1 MGQLDKLKLRN
12 GGSIIMDTQKSKL
25 TSTPTLLIGLGGL
38 GCKTLNQIKR
48 KVLAEFEELNP
59 DIIRF
64 VAIDTC
70 KEDLGHIVRDED
82 GSNHATAFLEQ
93 DEYISLFDKSIT
105 NVFDCSVENRKPY
118 LRKWVRDSY
127 RPDPVRLDST
137 GAHQTRQLG
146 RVMLAAGGNY
156 DRVKNKLVSYINP
169 MIANC
174 PPNTDMEV
182 IIVAGISGGTGS
194 GTIVD
199 ISYMIH
205 DIFSRDII
213 TTNYK
218 LNAYLYT
225 PDVQTQD
232 AGIRTKSAVV
242 NNLKRNGY
250 AALKEIDYFMNL
262 RASGD
267 FYRLD
272 YDGGNTTS
280 RENIYSDCTLITG
293 FSYSGGILG
302 TDAVVESVAES
313 IRDLLSNVSIQQQG
327 SNSIQLNEA
336 FLSNKT
342 AMVSGAMNAGLA
354 DPSQYPKAANYRYKV
369 IGHADVNIPKVEL
382 MTYCANLLL
391 RKMKDEYDKFAAV
404 SDDEILDALR
414 SGSLDSVD
422 SFYKDVCSFAKMKK
436 YDLRDE
442 NGKYPKLKN
451 IQHGNDGMLE
461 DMKNQIRK
469 NLKLMTDDMINNAAI
484 DIIERIKKHVNIQFK
499 EKGPYFAQG
508 LYVHIL
514 DGIERGILPKIS
526 RLDGQLESLHTNAKE
541 YARLEKC
548 EERIEKSRNELRGG
562 LLGLGNADKVES
574 FAKLVKTEAIK
585 GYFDPVMYR
594 HLQNILALVHRE
606 LVHESNSIFD
616 VYVNLIDELMKLLQE
631 DSDYVTSSEF
641 KGSVFS
647 MDIVDIRGSEEK
659 HERLKKYLESF
670 VDEDSVTKMKKGM
683 IQSMI
688 DHREEWT
695 AQGAKFRGDIIVQE
709 LFNEF
714 FTKHF
719 ETVLEKFLI
728 VYYSK
733 DSKDNLS
740 MDKVNNIWEDDEK
753 RDSLLRGA
761 ANDVISYLNANSQ
774 PMANMSGNYQLN
786 DFPSKKYISL
796 MPGLTHVNAYIQA
809 AFPQGSGVD
818 VGTAQQATRI
828 SVSSLYVGLPL
839 FVLAGFE
846 DYDETYERLQPVSK
860 ALHIDEG
867 VHPDGEGQ
875 NWLNLP
881 QPYDIEAALRNHP
894 EKVNQR
900 ELDIQRKIKERA
912 DRGIALGCIQ
922 LDESKMFYNMFQLAD
937 VEILEGDIQGRI
949 FSKLDELYRMAKRE
963 NSELTAEEYIR
974 SVNLGVIL
982 QAMNVALKSIE
993 IDPRDEL
1000 MRLDKTDL
1008 EGAHNA
1014 SGIGD
1019 FYKIIRKFT
1028 NYQLFMNKALEQFEQ
1043 MAAAYDAAAQ
1053 QLLNLDKYQERI
1065 MAFINMLKTG
1075 RIYRITAEITEATGN
1090 SGAYWYYN
1098 TADNKITELVCLV
1111 EDSRFDKRYE
1121 LYHCFVALMEMD
1133 ASVYTS
1139 ICKQNTQDLRSGKH
1153 ADMRQLIGEYIEP
1166 VVKKFNLPLQAEN
1179 INNEARTEAR
1189 RAYTVTKNAE
1199 DMGNT
1204 FEVLYNFYNKLMG
1217 ELSEE

>member
-1 MGQLDKLKLRN
+1 MGQLDKLKLKN

-48 KVLAEFEELNP
+48 KVLAEFEKLNP

-82 GSNHATAFLEQ
+82 GNNHATAFLEQ
-93 DEYISLFDKSIT
+93 NEYIPLFDPSIT
-105 NVFDCSVENRKPY
+105 NVFDCPVENRKPY

-127 RPDPVRLDST
+127 RPDPVRLDSA
-137 GAHQTRQLG
+137 GARQTRQLG

-156 DRVKNKLVSYINP
+156 DRVKNSLVSYINP
-169 MIANC
+169 MVANC
-174 PPNTDMEV
+174 PPNTAMEV

-205 DIFSRDII
+205 DIFAKNIK
-213 TTNYK
+213 TANYK

-225 PDVQTQD
+225 PDVQTED
-232 AGIRTKSAVV
+232 ASIRTKAAVV

-262 RASGD
+262 QASGD
-267 FYRLD
+267 SYRLD
-272 YDGGNTTS
+272 YDGGYTTS
-280 RENIYSDCTLITG
+280 KENIYSDCTLITG

-327 SNSIQLNEA
+327 GNSIQLNEA

-342 AMVSGAMNAGLA
+342 AMVGGAMSAGLA

-391 RKMKDEYDKFAAV
+391 RKMKAEYDKFAV

-414 SGSLDSVD
+414 SGSLDSME
-422 SFYKDVCSFAKMKK
+422 SFCQDVCSFAKMKK

-442 NGKYPKLKN
+442 NGKYPELKK
-451 IQHGNDGMLE
+451 IQQDKDGMLE

-484 DIIERIKKHVNIQFK
+484 DIIERIKKHVNIQFRA
-499 EKGPYFAQG
+499 KGPYFAQG

-526 RLDGQLESLHTNAKE
+526 RLDGQLESLCTNAKE

-548 EERIEKSRNELRGG
+548 EERIKKSRNELRGG
-562 LLGLGNADKVES
+562 FLGSGNADKAES
-574 FAKLVKTEAIK
+574 FARLVKTEAIK

-594 HLQNILALVHRE
+594 HLQKILALVHRE
-606 LVHESNSIFD
+606 LVHESNSVFD

-659 HERLKKYLESF
+659 HERLKKYLAGF
-670 VDEDSVTKMKKGM
+670 VDEDSVTEMKNDM
-683 IQSMI
+683 IKSMI
-688 DHREEWT
+688 EHREEWT

-709 LFNEF
+709 LFDTF

-728 VYYSK
+728 VYYSGK
-733 DSKDNLS
+733 DLS
-740 MDKVNNIWEDDEK
+740 MDEVNNIWKDNEK
-753 RDSLLRGA
+753 RDSLLQGA
-761 ANDVISYLNANSQ
+761 ARDVISYLNVNSQ
-774 PMANMSGNYQLN
+774 PMANMSGDYQLN

-796 MPGLTHVNAYIQA
+796 MPGLNHVNACIQA
-809 AFPQGSGVD
+809 AFPSGSGVD
-818 VGTAQQATRI
+818 VGTAKQATRI

-900 ELDIQRKIKERA
+900 ELGIQREIKKRA

-922 LDESKMFYNMFQLAD
+922 LDASNKFYNMFQLKD
-937 VEILEGDIQGRI
+937 VKTLEGDIQGQI
-949 FSKLDELYRMAKRE
+949 FSKLDALYRVAKRE

-974 SVNLGVIL
+974 SINLGVIL

-1000 MRLDKTDL
+1000 MRLEKTDL

-1014 SGIGD
+1014 SRIGD
-1019 FYKIIRKFT
+1019 FYKIVRKFT

-1139 ICKQNTQDLRSGKH
+1139 ICRQNTQDLRSGKH
-1153 ADMRQLIGEYIEP
+1153 ADMQWLIGEYIEP

-1199 DMGNT
+1199 DIGNT
-1204 FEVLYNFYNKLMG
+1204 FEVLHNFYNKLMS